1 MTPEQNKETE
11 VKIKVGK
18 TTSKRHKLVKQKKE
32 MPSKD
37 KFNEAEYT
45 KVEKSQKWNKFLFKE
60 CLMFR
65 GSWKK
70 VGIHLYTLGYLQRT
84 MIKNAQNNSET

>member
-1 MTPEQNKETE
+1 
-11 VKIKVGK
+11 
-18 TTSKRHKLVKQKKE
+18 
-32 MPSKD
+32 
-37 KFNEAEYT
+37 
-45 KVEKSQKWNKFLFKE
+45 
-60 CLMFR
+60 MFR